1 MARKKIRFGIWLPNF
16 TYADNSSEPMAMLR
30 ETVARCEHYDLD
42 VWVIDHLLDA
52 PGLYGATWW
61 EPMTTLAYVGA
72 LTRRIKIGT
81 GILVLPVRNPVL
93 LAKEVGTLQYLT
105 DDRFLLGIGPGWNA
119 REYEVT
125 GSHISE
131 RGRRTDELM
140 EALAVLLTREDAS
153 YQGKYYQLENVE
165 ILPRPGKLPEVWVAG
180 GSRIP
185 DPTEDPDIHDTDY
198 IHASVV
204 RRVLKWGN
212 WLSRCT
218 GTQEWVKR
226 DWQFLQDE
234 ARKAGQDPAALVFGH
249 TNFCYF
255 TPFKERA
262 DAEAVQQQYFARNMG
277 DRRNWDHLRECY
289 FTGTLAD
296 QLARLE
302 DLAEAG
308 LDYMVLGPLSAEPS
322 QVDVLAREFLPRF
335 A

>member
-16 TYADNSSEPMAMLR
+16 TYSDNSSEPMAMLR

-140 EALAVLLTREDAS
+140 EALAVLLTQEDAT
-153 YQGKYYQLENVE
+153 YQGKYYQFENVE
-165 ILPRPGKLPEVWVAG
+165 ILPRPGKLPDVWVAG

-198 IHASVV
+198 MHGSVV
-204 RRVLKWGN
+204 RRVLRWGN

-234 ARKAGQDPAALVFGH
+234 ARKVGQDPTKLVFGH

-302 DLAEAG
+302 DLADAG
-308 LDYMVLGPLSAEPS
+308 LDYMVLGPLTAEPA
-322 QVDVLAREFLPRF
+322 QIDVLAREFLPRF